1 MDQKVIGTV
10 VSVAKQWWL
19 KINTKAIR
27 MGTMDGAIFPHII
40 TVEYIVEGV
49 SYRKRRWIP
58 ARDPVPAVGSKAE
71 VLYSKENPKK
81 AMIL

>member
-1 MDQKVIGTV
+1 MDQKVTGTV

-58 ARDPVPAVGSKAE
+58 ARDPVPTVGSKAE
-71 VLYSKENPKK
+71 VLYSKENPQK